1 MTRDRRH
8 TEISEPV
15 DPSVARAR
23 DQNEQVK
30 EKVEECAAELT
41 SVNVVLKREI
51 AETLPSKAVEHAIAK
66 STDIEAK
73 VQECADDLATVNRVL
88 NSGIDEHTQLEQTLL
103 STNAALSESNA
114 RADEASYLALHDAL
128 TRLPNMTLFTDRLG
142 LAVAQAE
149 RHQWRFAVMF
159 IDLDGFKVLN
169 DAFGHDIGDRV
180 LQIVAERLQSVVRS
194 GDTVCRRSGDEFL
207 FLMLEAKDEA
217 DTRKLALKIIAA
229 VAEPCH
235 INGITVAVTPSLG
248 IALYPE
254 DGSSPQELLKNAD
267 EAMYAAKEKKSGHA
281 FVARNGRI
289 EAAVARR
296 KARS

>member
-1 MTRDRRH
+1 
-8 TEISEPV
+8 
-15 DPSVARAR
+15 
-23 DQNEQVK
+23 
-30 EKVEECAAELT
+30 
-41 SVNVVLKREI
+41 
-51 AETLPSKAVEHAIAK
+51 
-66 STDIEAK
+66 
-73 VQECADDLATVNRVL
+73 
-88 NSGIDEHTQLEQTLL
+88 
-103 STNAALSESNA
+103 
-114 RADEASYLALHDAL
+114 
-128 TRLPNMTLFTDRLG
+128 MTLFTDRLG

-296 KARS
+296 KGRS